1 MHILAIWLS
10 VVVALLA
17 LLAGL
22 SEASVTKSE
31 KFDEQTLSGVRFF
44 RLVLIGLVG
53 SVAGQGVLPASAGW
67 FSSALLSVGLM
78 LGLLVLSQV
87 GAKALLRSKGG
98 HRFAE
103 AIQPALRSIRLAFT
117 PLALKPAEEV
127 EEFEQELIDSV
138 EEFGETIVREIMV
151 PRVDMAAIEAGSSL
165 EQAMSKFLNRGYS
178 RLPVTGKNIDD
189 VLGMLYLKD
198 VARLQNE
205 RPAVLANIRVE
216 EVSRKVVFVPESK
229 PVDDLLKEMQQT
241 RRHIAIVVD
250 EYGGVAGLVTLE
262 DVLEE
267 IVGDIADEHD
277 REIAE
282 QEQLDDGSFRVSA
295 RLSLFELGETF
306 ELELEDDEVD
316 TVGGLVA
323 KHLGRLPQS
332 GDVISF
338 SGLEFKVDRF
348 DARRKRLLTAVV
360 KREPQ
365 LDDVLSALEEE
376 SQE

>member
-10 VVVALLA
+10 AVVALLA

-22 SEASVTKSE
+22 SEASVSKSE
-31 KFDEQTLSGVRFF
+31 KFDEQTPSGVRFF
-44 RLVLIGLVG
+44 RLVLIGLFG
-53 SVAGQGVLPASAGW
+53 SVAGQGVMPASAGW

-78 LGLLVLSQV
+78 LGLLLLSQV
-87 GAKALLRSKGG
+87 GAKAMLRSKGG

-103 AIQPALRSIRLAFT
+103 AIQPLLRSIRLIFT
-117 PLALKPAEEV
+117 PLALKPADEV
-127 EEFEQELIDSV
+127 EEFEQELLDSV

-205 RPAVLANIRVE
+205 RPADLASIRVE
-216 EVSRKVVFVPESK
+216 DVARKVVFVPESK

-277 REIAE
+277 REISE
-282 QEQLDDGSFRVSA
+282 QEQLPDGSFRVSA